1 MRTRLVCP
9 VRTAEKREGEA
20 WESWRRVARGVL
32 RMVAKVVEVLVCSLD
47 VAAGWTCG
55 G

>member
-1 MRTRLVCP
+1 MRLVCP

-20 WESWRRVARGVL
+20 WESWRRVARL
-32 RMVAKVVEVLVCSLD
+32 VARVVEVSVCSLD
-47 VAAGWTCG
+47 VPAGWICG